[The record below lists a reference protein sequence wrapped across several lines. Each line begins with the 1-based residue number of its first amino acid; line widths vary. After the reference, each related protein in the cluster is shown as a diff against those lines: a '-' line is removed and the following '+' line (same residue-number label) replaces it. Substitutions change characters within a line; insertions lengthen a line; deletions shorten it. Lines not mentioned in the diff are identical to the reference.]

1 MMEKEQERTPK
12 HGDHEELERRY
23 NGDKDKR
30 SRRLGTLP
38 ERRYLRLWT
47 CKVMSW
53 DSKIF
58 L

>member
-1 MMEKEQERTPK
+1 MMEKEQERTPR

-38 ERRYLRLWT
+38 ERIYLGLWA

-53 DSKIF
+53 DSKVF